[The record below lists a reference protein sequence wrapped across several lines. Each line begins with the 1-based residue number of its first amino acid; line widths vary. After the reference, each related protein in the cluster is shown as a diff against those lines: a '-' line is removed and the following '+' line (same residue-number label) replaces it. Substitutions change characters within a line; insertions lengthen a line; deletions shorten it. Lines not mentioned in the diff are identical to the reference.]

1 MTNCYDEGH
10 VRAYLDGE
18 LPPLERAAL
27 GAHLVDCA
35 TCQDKLGRQRALA
48 VRVRALLPVPPAAP
62 DARAALV
69 RLRAAAEQPLRLR
82 IADVTGVA
90 GEVNSRVEGH
100 HRGHGFADG
109 IPFHLLWRN
118 NISFCKLLQ
127 TQKPQLSSN
136 RPTST
141 GSGTQSG

>member
-1 MTNCYDEGH
+1 MPMTNCYDEGH

-62 DARAALV
+62 DARAALI
-69 RLRAAAEQPLRLR
+69 RLRAAAEQPLRSVPAPQDL
-82 IADVTGVA
+82 
-90 GEVNSRVEGH
+90 N
-100 HRGHGFADG
+100 
-109 IPFHLLWRN
+109 
-118 NISFCKLLQ
+118 LQ
-127 TQKPQLSSN
+127 RSKFMLS
-136 RPTST
+136 
-141 GSGTQSG
+141 